1 MKMAISIPN
10 ALYED
15 AEKTALF
22 MGIPQNRLFEL
33 ALKEFLDRHDG
44 QMITQKIN
52 DVYEKIDTREFDR
65 YLNAGLEPT
74 RDLTKN
80 DAW

>member
-1 MKMAISIPN
+1 MKMRKKRRYLWVS
-10 ALYED
+10 
-15 AEKTALF
+15 
-22 MGIPQNRLFEL
+22 PQNRLFEI

-44 QMITQKIN
+44 QMITQRIN
-52 DVYEKIDTREFDR
+52 DVYEKIDTREFDL